1 METEMPKNLDR
12 AKFVKQE
19 RQARAWTQAQLSEI
33 VDVSPRTIQR
43 LERDG
48 AAAFETLMGVADAFG
63 IDVKDLNEFP
73 KKKKVDNPTKKVH
86 HLKHIYSGKGL
97 HDVIKNTD
105 QFQFEHDESDDPRA
119 IGAMKD
125 IINLMKGDVVR
136 LYDADSTKRLDIE
149 LELTQELQGL
159 EKHGFYLF
167 GIKRIVRKINGNQRT
182 EIVLTTLYMSHSKSP
197 RIIKDKNSHMLI
209 PALLSEVAY

>member
-19 RQARAWTQAQLSEI
+19 RQARAWTQAQLSEV

-73 KKKKVDNPTKKVH
+73 KKKKVDTSTKKVH
-86 HLKHIYSGKGL
+86 HLKQIYSGKSL

-136 LYDADSTKRLDIE
+136 LYDADPTKRLDIE
-149 LELTQELQGL
+149 LEFTQELQSL

-167 GIKRIVRKINGNQRT
+167 GIKRIVPKINGNQRT

-197 RIIKDKNSHMLI
+197 RIIKDKKSNMLI
-209 PALLSEVAY
+209 PALLNEVAY

>member
-19 RQARAWTQAQLSEI
+19 RQVRAWTQAQLSEI

-73 KKKKVDNPTKKVH
+73 KKKKVDSPTKKVH
-86 HLKHIYSGKGL
+86 HLKQIYSGKGL

-136 LYDADSTKRLDIE
+136 LYDADPTKRLDIE
-149 LELTQELQGL
+149 LELTQELKGL
-159 EKHGFYLF
+159 KKHGFYLF
-167 GIKRIVRKINGNQRT
+167 GIKRIVPKINGNQRA

-197 RIIKDKNSHMLI
+197 RIIKDKKSNMLI